1 MKQLF
6 ILLLL
11 LISRL
16 TLSAQDHEA
25 TMYFLDGTE
34 VTGFA
39 SLAFVKES
47 FYGIPKDKI
56 SFRVTTDDDPDL
68 WDSET
73 ISKVVFHDFG
83 TPKTFEFINVV
94 YIDGTQ
100 KSLFEVIATGEVN
113 LYAEAIGVW
122 NTKEDD
128 IITPENKYLKIKRN
142 NEKDFATLTNKKKIA
157 AYFNQCPGVLEGLE
171 DNTFSNRTLP
181 DIVEYYNK
189 ECGAAKAKAQ

>member
-1 MKQLF
+1 MKQLS

-39 SLAFVKES
+39 SLTFVKES

>member
-1 MKQLF
+1 MKQLSV
-6 ILLLL
+6 LLLL

-39 SLAFVKES
+39 SLTFVKES